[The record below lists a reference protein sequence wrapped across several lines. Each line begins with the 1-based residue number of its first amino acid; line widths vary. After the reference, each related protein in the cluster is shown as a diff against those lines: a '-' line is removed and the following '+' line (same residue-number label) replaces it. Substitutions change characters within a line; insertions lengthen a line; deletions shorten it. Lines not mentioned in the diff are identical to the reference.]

1 MAAGS
6 HGLRV
11 DGRRGVISADHPE
24 MPALE
29 RCLEWVEAEGVDAVS
44 VRRRA
49 AAPATRVRAVGLG
62 GGLAPYAAGHPDVL
76 WERID
81 GVTGAGIQGNF
92 GITFRR

>member
-11 DGRRGVISADHPE
+11 DGRRGVISADYPE

-29 RCLEWVEAEGVDAVS
+29 GCVVWIEAEGVDAVS

-49 AAPATRVRAVGLG
+49 AAPDTRVRAVGLG
-62 GGLAPYAAGHPDVL
+62 GDLESYAAGHPDVL
-76 WERID
+76 RERIG
-81 GVTGAGIQGNF
+81 GVTMAGIQGNF